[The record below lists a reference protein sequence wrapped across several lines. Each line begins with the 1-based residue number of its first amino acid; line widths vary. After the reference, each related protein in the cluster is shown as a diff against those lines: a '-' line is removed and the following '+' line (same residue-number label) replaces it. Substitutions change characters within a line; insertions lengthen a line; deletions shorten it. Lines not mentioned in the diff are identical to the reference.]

1 MGGGAD
7 QEKVILKLKEIN
19 KSYHEKSKRYDQF
32 YELYQNAVQKIL
44 DKRQALDAFNALIRE
59 YEEQLATQKSHQ
71 DSVFPHELPRFMDN
85 RNITKQR
92 LTSYREQKEQTSQ
105 ELREVDS
112 PLYKGMFNLIF

>member
-59 YEEQLATQKSHQ
+59 YEEQLATHKSHQ

-85 RNITKQR
+85 RNFTKQR

-112 PLYKGMFNLIF
+112 PLFKGMFNLIF